1 MQAQLQPYLFFNG
14 RCEEAAEFYRQAL
27 GAEETMMMR
36 FSEIPPSEASP
47 VSPDSSHKIMHMSLK
62 IGDTTIMMSDGMND
76 GQPKFEGFSLS
87 LTTSGEDEARR
98 LFGLLAE
105 SGEVQMPIGA
115 KFWSPCFGM
124 VADKFGVSWMVT
136 VVE

>member
-14 RCEEAAEFYRQAL
+14 RCEEAAEFYRQTL

-36 FSEIPPSEASP
+36 FNEIPASEDAH
-47 VSPDSSHKIMHMSLK
+47 VAPDSGHKIMHMSLQ
-62 IGDTTIMMSDGMND
+62 IGDTTVMMSDGMND

-87 LTTSGEDEARR
+87 LTTSNDAEAKR

-105 SGEVQMPIGA
+105 GGEVQMPIA
-115 KFWSPCFGM
+115 PTFWSPCFGM

-136 VVE
+136 VIQ